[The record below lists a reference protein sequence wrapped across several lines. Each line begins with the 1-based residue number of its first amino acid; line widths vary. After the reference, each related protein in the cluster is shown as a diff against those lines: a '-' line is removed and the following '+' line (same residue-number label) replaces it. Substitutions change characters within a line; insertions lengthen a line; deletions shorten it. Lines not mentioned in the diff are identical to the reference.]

1 METIKDLGKY
11 TFQAMLKNSVAK
23 FGERPALGIV
33 GKEAITYQQLNDKS
47 LEFSALLETYG
58 MKTGSKI
65 AILSLGRPEWGIS
78 YFGIVNRGM
87 IAVPLLPDFSKNE
100 IESIFS
106 HCGVDAIVVEERLYN
121 KIKDIKKVLPKLII
135 KIDDFSVISG
145 KKGKVVKVEDLKAH
159 ECEEDDTASI
169 IYTSGTTGRSKGVEL
184 SNKSLVWNAV
194 GGQSFHRVN
203 KLDRC
208 VSFLPLSH
216 VYEFTIGFSMQ
227 IMNGSAVYYLG
238 KPPVVSALLPAFK
251 LVQPTIVLSVP
262 LIMEKI
268 YKAKI
273 VPAFTKNGFIKFLS
287 KFPPTRRILCRKAG
301 KELKKTF
308 GGKLVFFGIGGSKV
322 DPVVEKF
329 MRLAKF
335 PYAIGY
341 GLTET
346 APLLAGSG
354 VKVTMPGTI
363 GPLLPGL
370 DLRIANANSKGVGEI
385 VVKGPNVMKGYY
397 KDPALTENTFT
408 NENDDCGPGYFKT
421 GDLGVIKKRKGLYR
435 LILKGRSKN
444 MILGPSGENI
454 YPEDIEFVL
463 NQHPFVNESLVVED
477 DTSLVALVNVD
488 EEKVEAEAEARSKI
502 NIPNFKE
509 MAEEFQKD
517 IAYQKEK
524 ILGEIQYFVNSRTN
538 SSSRIGRIEQVPEFE
553 KTASQKIKRY
563 LYDLRT
569 KTRKDKKADARLEK
583 EDAKAKLALAQ
594 KNKEIEVAKTE
605 NADNAESVKKVLS
618 DPTRAQSIKRV
629 EVPEITKAAAKK
641 TSSAKKT
648 TSTARKSTTAE
659 KKTASSAKKAPASTA
674 KKTSTAEKKTSS
686 TKKAATAEKKTSST
700 KKADTAAKKTSSTKK
715 TGTSEKKTSS
725 KSGKK

>member
-1 METIKDLGKY
+1 
-11 TFQAMLKNSVAK
+11 
-23 FGERPALGIV
+23 
-33 GKEAITYQQLNDKS
+33 
-47 LEFSALLETYG
+47 
-58 MKTGSKI
+58 
-65 AILSLGRPEWGIS
+65 
-78 YFGIVNRGM
+78 
-87 IAVPLLPDFSKNE
+87 
-100 IESIFS
+100 
-106 HCGVDAIVVEERLYN
+106 
-121 KIKDIKKVLPKLII
+121 
-135 KIDDFSVISG
+135 
-145 KKGKVVKVEDLKAH
+145 
-159 ECEEDDTASI
+159 
-169 IYTSGTTGRSKGVEL
+169 
-184 SNKSLVWNAV
+184 
-194 GGQSFHRVN
+194 
-203 KLDRC
+203 
-208 VSFLPLSH
+208 
-216 VYEFTIGFSMQ
+216 MQ

-354 VKVTMPGTI
+354 VKITMPGTI

-605 NADNAESVKKVLS
+605 NADNAESVKKVIS
-618 DPTRAQSIKRV
+618 DPTRAQSIKRI
-629 EVPEITKAAAKK
+629 EVPEITKAAEKK
-641 TSSAKKT
+641 TSSTKKVA
-648 TSTARKSTTAE
+648 TAA
-659 KKTASSAKKAPASTA
+659 
-674 KKTSTAEKKTSS
+674 KKTSS
-686 TKKAATAEKKTSST
+686 TKKAATTEKKTSST
-700 KKADTAAKKTSSTKK
+700 KKADTAAKKTASTKKISTAEKKTSSTKK
-715 TGTSEKKTSS
+715 TGTSEKKTTSKSS
-725 KSGKK
+725 KK